1 MLHHIGLSI
10 NKLED
15 VEDFYKKVLLFTVKY
30 TSIIDQVT
38 IQKIFNEPVAVDVYM
53 MENQDT
59 LFEIFINPIQEKK
72 VFSHVCLA
80 YEQHET
86 IYNNAV
92 KQGYKTAIKEN
103 PNYNTYFIWDNSGNM
118 FEIKKLS
125 NYVK

>member
-1 MLHHIGLSI
+1 MLHHTGLSI
-10 NKLED
+10 NKLNE
-15 VEDFYKKVLLFTVKY
+15 VEDFYKKVLLFTLKY
-30 TSIIDQVT
+30 TFSIDQEIT
-38 IQKIFNEPVAVDVYM
+38 QKIFGEPVAVDVYM

-103 PNYNTYFIWDNSGNM
+103 PDYNTYFIWDNSGNM
-118 FEIKKLS
+118 FEIKKLL
-125 NYVK
+125 NHVN